1 MATLPRI
8 KLQHRLPVLP
18 GVCYCYSSTPS
29 VTSFSSVNS
38 VSGFSKKCEG
48 GFKASRRLVVGLGA
62 AFWAQF
68 MNMAGNVGANS
79 FIASARQKG
88 AVEQILKNVDWPEQF
103 PFKEEDF
110 QRLDE
115 SPDSMFYGI
124 PRFVTHIDDPAIAAL
139 TKYYSEVF
147 PPSNTPGVSILD
159 MCSSWVSHFPR
170 GYKQDRIVG
179 MGMNEEEL
187 KKNSVLT
194 DYVVQDLNLNPK
206 LPFEDNSFDVITN
219 VVSVDYLTKP
229 LEVFKG
235 NVPDS

>member
-88 AVEQILKNVDWPEQF
+88 AVEQVYVFLNFTAASHLLACFCIFVKMLNCDIWLVCYLGDIYCDGIEFWNCSQILYCALCNPTKF
-103 PFKEEDF
+103 RSLDF
-110 QRLDE
+110 
-115 SPDSMFYGI
+115 
-124 PRFVTHIDDPAIAAL
+124 
-139 TKYYSEVF
+139 
-147 PPSNTPGVSILD
+147 
-159 MCSSWVSHFPR
+159 
-170 GYKQDRIVG
+170 
-179 MGMNEEEL
+179 
-187 KKNSVLT
+187 
-194 DYVVQDLNLNPK
+194 
-206 LPFEDNSFDVITN
+206 DNCHTN
-219 VVSVDYLTKP
+219 NNK
-229 LEVFKG
+229 
-235 NVPDS
+235 